1 MKRGAKNLSLIFL
14 TLFLIFSL
22 LNLVSAEVSEDE
34 LFYPEDAMPCN
45 LKDVTELI
53 ERYAETCQKF
63 VKGMT
68 YRCETTNPDHPNRD
82 VSITF
87 EGTHVTDVYKK
98 ECLEMK
104 KILWDECYI
113 PYSGSGRVSIPGY
126 LGSVLE
132 LQNARIGYPN
142 VGSAPSCF
150 KIRGADLCDTG
161 ELEGHTSGR
170 VLVAEC
176 KAEIDEINGELAM
189 HVQKAYRNLLY
200 TKSEL
205 VDDGYVWFNEAPKSA
220 KINGL
225 RKRAETASMS
235 LGRTAYDSNRITE
248 LDEFRVAMT
257 YYLKAKG
264 GAYNLAKEYYDFKPW
279 SNEFFPSFPN
289 RGRYTGKEE
298 LIILSFPPKLFPLVE
313 FRSYCLHHYRGGICY
328 GMVELVS
335 AFYLNTWPSDNELPS
350 CDYDS
355 VKFLINRAMNAIAE
369 TTPKR
374 ISSISLNS
382 MSQACGAT
390 QSITTWLSAKQNRLP
405 FLVRIDIPRL
415 PVIFER
421 SMATELDKYKLV
433 IGYLSY
439 GRAKK
444 LLVSGYI
451 IQPIFGIFSN
461 YPTDYHYIKAG
472 SHALLAIKADSNGD
486 IIVYDPNFQVLNT
499 LRSQK
504 MVGDDMIILSPM
516 IGYGEPFFP
525 MKPRF
530 RIMDNGIKSTGNFL
544 LHTKNC
550 KCDKICED
558 YNNENYYFLQNGV
571 RTHLS
576 LTNLDWAIRFLSDDY
591 FSKRLEYQYADSAC
605 FDN

>member
-1 MKRGAKNLSLIFL
+1 MVKKKAIN
-14 TLFLIFSL
+14 LFLVLFIL
-22 LNLVSAEVSEDE
+22 LLIVQLNFVLSFDNPSF
-34 LFYPEDAMPCN
+34 FYPEDARPCN
-45 LKDVTELI
+45 LDDVTELI
-53 ERYAETCQKF
+53 ERYAETCQRKEGPF
-63 VKGMT
+63 PYYCNDINSDNYGIG
-68 YRCETTNPDHPNRD
+68 
-82 VSITF
+82 ITF
-87 EGTHVTDVYKK
+87 RERHVDDVHNDD
-98 ECLEMK
+98 CLDLANK
-104 KILWDECYI
+104 LNECYI
-113 PYSGSGRVSIPGY
+113 PLTGSGRSSLFSY

-132 LQNARIGYPN
+132 LKNLRIGYPN
-142 VGSAPSCF
+142 VGAAPTCF
-150 KIRGADLCDTG
+150 MIINDVNLCDTAN
-161 ELEGHTSGR
+161 LDSS
-170 VLVAEC
+170 VALCKKEMNEIDYEPYIK
-176 KAEIDEINGELAM
+176 KAE
-189 HVQKAYRNLLY
+189 RNLLY

-205 VDDGYVWFNEAPKSA
+205 VDDGYAWFNEAPKSA